1 MTEITID
8 SRLILF
14 CIFLLLWAFCWGV
27 YLQSKYNIGSIEIPD
42 NAVYCVFG
50 LIIGVITAHLYY
62 WYKGSI

>member
-14 CIFLLLWAFCWGV
+14 CIFLLLWAFGWGV

-42 NAVYCVFG
+42 NVVYCVFW